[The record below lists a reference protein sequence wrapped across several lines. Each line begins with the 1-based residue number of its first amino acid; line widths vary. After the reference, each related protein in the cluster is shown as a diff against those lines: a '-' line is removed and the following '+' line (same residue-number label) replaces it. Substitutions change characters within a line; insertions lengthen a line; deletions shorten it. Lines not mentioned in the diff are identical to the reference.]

1 MILTYNAW
9 QDVLWENSGRLLR
22 SQRRNSFSC
31 TLNIVVSMWYLVLQS
46 HLVILRK
53 VRVQGCKPTC

>member
-1 MILTYNAW
+1 MMHERMMFFGRIL
-9 QDVLWENSGRLLR
+9 ERLLR

-31 TLNIVVSMWYLVLQS
+31 TLNIVVCTWYLVLQS

-53 VRVQGCKPTC
+53 VRVQGRKPT